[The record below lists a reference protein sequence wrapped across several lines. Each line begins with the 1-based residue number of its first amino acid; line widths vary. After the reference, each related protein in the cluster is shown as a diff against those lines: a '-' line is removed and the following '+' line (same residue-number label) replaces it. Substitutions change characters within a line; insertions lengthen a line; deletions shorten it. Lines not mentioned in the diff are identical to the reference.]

1 MDHNRSVKDMGAA
14 WVGGFGLGSL
24 LGLCWCLGSGVSP
37 KFVVRYCLG
46 LQTFEGLSGTR
57 GSTSRGP
64 VYVAHTH
71 GRKLMLA
78 VDEKPQSLSGASP

>member
-1 MDHNRSVKDMGAA
+1 MG
-14 WVGGFGLGSL
+14 GSGLGSL

-46 LQTFEGLSGTR
+46 LQTFEGSSGTR
-57 GSTSRGP
+57 GSTCRGP
-64 VYVAHTH
+64 LCVAPTH

-78 VDEKPQSLSGASP
+78 ESQPN

>member
-1 MDHNRSVKDMGAA
+1 M
-14 WVGGFGLGSL
+14 GGFGLGSL
-24 LGLCWCLGSGVSP
+24 LGLHWCFGPGVSP
-37 KFVVRYCLG
+37 KFVVGYCLG

-64 VYVAHTH
+64 LYVTHTH
-71 GRKLMLA
+71 GCKLMLA